1 MKVYVI
7 VLNWNGID
15 LVEACLDSLLEQT
28 YPAEVVVV
36 DNGSTDGSVEL
47 LEKKYSKIHLFKEDK
62 NHGFAGG
69 VNIGIKF
76 AMDNGADAVA
86 LFNNDTV
93 AEENWVENLV
103 DSLQDQPD
111 VGVVTSRLTQ
121 MDKKHL
127 DSTGDFYTTW
137 GMPFPRGRNQKAEGN
152 FLKREYV
159 FGASGGASLYRTK
172 VFDDIGVFDET
183 FFAYLEDVD
192 ISFRAQLAGWKVSY
206 EPSAVAYHHIS
217 ATSARMGSFSRYH
230 TVKNFH
236 LLYLKNMPGY
246 LFWKYLPLF
255 ILHDIRLGI
264 SSTVRGGLLA
274 YLKGCFMALLLFP
287 RTLSLRWKI
296 QRKRKVKT
304 SYIDGILT
312 HSRPRRIPPVQAD

>member
-15 LVEACLDSLLEQT
+15 MIEECLDSLLKQT
-28 YPAEVVVV
+28 YKSEVVVI
-36 DNGSTDGSVEL
+36 DNGSIDGSVEL
-47 LEKKYSKIHLFKEDK
+47 LEKKYPEIHLVKEDI

-69 VNIGIKF
+69 VNIGIKL
-76 AMDNGADAVA
+76 AVEQGADAVA
-86 LFNNDTV
+86 LLNNDAV
-93 AEENWVENLV
+93 ADESWVEKLV
-103 DSLQDQPD
+103 DSLNEQPD
-111 VGVVTSRLTQ
+111 VGIVTSRLTQ

-137 GMPFPRGRNQKAEGN
+137 GMPFPRGRNQKAEGA
-152 FLKREYV
+152 FLKREYI

-172 VFDDIGVFDET
+172 MFEDIGVFDET

-192 ISFRAQLAGWKVSY
+192 ISFRAQLAGWKISY

-217 ATSARMGSFSRYH
+217 ATSSRMGSFSRYH

-255 ILHDIRLGI
+255 ILHSVRLGI

-274 YLKGCFMALLLFP
+274 YLRGWFKALILFP
-287 RTLSLRWKI
+287 KTLVLRWNI
-296 QRKRKVKT
+296 QRKRKVNI
-304 SYIDGILT
+304 SYIDSILT